1 MRIISGNLKG
11 KKIFLPKDKK
21 TRPLRDLVKESIFN
35 LIKHSNK
42 FNCDIEDSNILDLF
56 CGTGSFGLECISR
69 NAKKVTFVENYREA
83 LNVLKKNII
92 SLKIDKKYEIFEE
105 DCFNFFKGEKKF
117 IKKFNL
123 IFIDSPYQEKKI
135 NSLIEDIKVKK
146 ILDKNGILIIH
157 RHKKDQIILSDKM
170 KILDERNYG
179 ISKIIIGN

>member
-1 MRIISGNLKG
+1 M
-11 KKIFLPKDKK
+11 
-21 TRPLRDLVKESIFN
+21 
-35 LIKHSNK
+35 
-42 FNCDIEDSNILDLF
+42 
-56 CGTGSFGLECISR
+56 
-69 NAKKVTFVENYREA
+69 
-83 LNVLKKNII
+83 
-92 SLKIDKKYEIFEE
+92 EE

-179 ISKIIIGN
+179 ISKIIVGV